1 MDQVSTSL
9 SIKRI
14 DSDTGGGGLS
24 LDEGSIALHN
34 LETSSG
40 CLRESLI
47 VNAGGVWCDTPV
59 IIGRYDPY

>member
-14 DSDTGGGGLS
+14 DSDTGGGGLP
-24 LDEGSIALHN
+24 LDEGSIALHT

-47 VNAGGVWCDTPV
+47 VNAGGV
-59 IIGRYDPY
+59 